1 MTANG
6 GGALWYEGDHLEGGY
21 KALKEF
27 GRSRTNVWTASAGHG
42 EAGKPQILILH
53 FDFIEILSG
62 DGDLL
67 LEAGHREIRA
77 VRVMEHSGVQVCLA
91 KGEPSSSRPRRWLH
105 CVSHS
110 DARYL
115 EQCWLDMPSLNHSGI
130 QMDHLPWREAEY
142 AYYVGRVITESSRC
156 DVALALLVSLAQT
169 LLGLQTEK
177 VHGSS
182 GNQLAELV
190 DELGEHSL
198 ALADIGERYRAW
210 YKKRNFA
217 THGIRGRDDAGRSTG
232 QVHKAKKAHKG
243 QLPSIAFEI
252 ENQDF
257 RELALLCKAFNELT
271 LDANRA
277 TMAINFGGEPAQVL
291 AQIPMPMKGDPSLR
305 FPQDVQPE
313 RTAE

>member
-1 MTANG
+1 MTGNG
-6 GGALWYEGDHLEGGY
+6 GGAFWYEGDHLEGGY
-21 KALKEF
+21 TALKEF
-27 GRSRTNVWTASAGHG
+27 GRSRAGIWTASAGYG
-42 EAGKPQILILH
+42 EAGKPQILVLH
-53 FDFIEILSG
+53 FDFIEILSE

-77 VRVMEHSGVQVCLA
+77 VRVMEHSGVQVCLS
-91 KGEPSSSRPRRWLH
+91 KGESSSSRPTRWLH
-105 CVSHS
+105 CLSHN

-115 EQCWLDMPSLNHSGI
+115 EQCWLDMPSFNHTGI
-130 QMDHLPWREAEY
+130 QMDHLPWLEAEY

-156 DVALALLVSLAQT
+156 DVALALLVSSAHT
-169 LLGLQTEK
+169 LLGQPMEK

-182 GNQLAELV
+182 GEQLADSV
-190 DELGEHSL
+190 DKLGEHSL
-198 ALADIGERYRAW
+198 ALADIGKRYRAW
-210 YKKRNFA
+210 YGKRNFA
-217 THGIRGRDDAGRSTG
+217 THGIRGRDDAGRPTG
-232 QVHKAKKAHKG
+232 QVYKAKKAHKG
-243 QLPSIAFEI
+243 QPLSVAFEI

-277 TMAINFGGEPAQVL
+277 TMEISFGREPAQVL
-291 AQIPMPMKGDPSLR
+291 AHIPMPMKGDPSLR